1 MIGQDIGGLVIHL
14 FSTFGNMVWQI
25 FWPLAFGLMLSSWI
39 RNLLPVSSVV
49 KHLGKTTVVS
59 LGFTTFL
66 GMVSSSCSYAAA
78 SLSHTLLTKK
88 ATVANAMAF
97 LVSSTNLIIEMF
109 IVLVALMG
117 WTFFWGEV
125 IGGLILIATAG
136 FLFSRFYPKDVEQEL
151 RQHLLD
157 AQPQKASCGMDMSE
171 MSGDHSDCGMDMSK
185 MKADDSDC
193 GMDMSKM
200 KADDS
205 DCGMD
210 MSKMKADDS
219 DCGMD
224 MSKMKADDSDCG
236 MDMSKMKA
244 DDSDCGMDMSKMK
257 SDDSDCGMDMSKM
270 KADDSDCGMDMS
282 KMKSD
287 DSDCGM
293 DMSKMKADDSDCG
306 MDMSKM
312 KSDDSD
318 CGMDMSSMKSGDHS
332 AMKMNMAAEPQSATM
347 EKITKSAGFF
357 QMDIAMIGK
366 EILIGVVVSS
376 ILIALMPQDG
386 WRDLFISNDAGLPV
400 WLHSFLDV
408 IIGIFVAMVAY
419 VCSVGNLI
427 LAAALWHGGI
437 SFGGVIGFILSDV
450 LTIPMIRVYQKY
462 YGKRPT
468 KWMVGL
474 LFVSILF
481 TGLCVDAIFN
491 GFGWVTTDQ
500 TARALNQSGFG
511 LNFTTVM
518 NLIFIP
524 VSIWYYRLGKKA
536 NASMGMSM

>member
-1 MIGQDIGGLVIHL
+1 MYENTYLVCIKYIGYILGQHVKIICTMLLLVNDGILKKVYMIGQDIGGLVIHL

-97 LVSSTNLIIEMF
+97 LVSSTNLIVEMF

-117 WTFFWGEV
+117 WTFLWGEV
-125 IGGLILIATAG
+125 IGGLILIATVG

-185 MKADDSDC
+185 MKS
-193 GMDMSKM
+193 
-200 KADDS
+200 
-205 DCGMD
+205 
-210 MSKMKADDS
+210 
-219 DCGMD
+219 
-224 MSKMKADDSDCG
+224 
-236 MDMSKMKA
+236 
-244 DDSDCGMDMSKMK
+244 
-257 SDDSDCGMDMSKM
+257 
-270 KADDSDCGMDMS
+270 
-282 KMKSD
+282 
-287 DSDCGM
+287 
-293 DMSKMKADDSDCG
+293 DDSDCG

-318 CGMDMSSMKSGDHS
+318 CGMDMSSMKSSDHS

-376 ILIALMPQDG
+376 VLIALMPQDG
-386 WRDLFISNDAGLPV
+386 WRALFISNDAGLPA

-408 IIGIFVAMVAY
+408 IIGIFVAMIAY

-474 LFVSILF
+474 LFVAILF

-491 GFGWVTTDQ
+491 GFGWVTSDQ
-500 TARALNQSGFG
+500 TVRALNQSGFG

-536 NASMGMSM
+536 NAGMGMSM

>member
-1 MIGQDIGGLVIHL
+1 MIGHDISGLVIHV
-14 FSTFGNMVWQI
+14 FSTFGNMIWQI
-25 FWPLAFGLMLSSWI
+25 FWPLAFGLILSSWI
-39 RNLLPVSSVV
+39 RNFIPVSSVV
-49 KHLGKTTVVS
+49 KHLGKTTPVS

-78 SLSHTLLTKK
+78 SLSHTLLVKK
-88 ATVANAMAF
+88 STVANAMAF
-97 LVSSTNLIIEMF
+97 LVSSTNLIVEMF

-117 WTFFWGEV
+117 WTFLWGEV
-125 IGGLILIATAG
+125 IGGLILIVTVG
-136 FLFSRFYPKDVEQEL
+136 FLFSRFFPKDVEQEM
-151 RQHLLD
+151 RQHLED

-171 MSGDHSDCGMDMSK
+171 MSGDGSDCGMDMSK
-185 MKADDSDC
+185 MKSDDSDC

-200 KADDS
+200 KSDDS
-205 DCGMD
+205 GCGMD
-210 MSKMKADDS
+210 MSKMKP
-219 DCGMD
+219 
-224 MSKMKADDSDCG
+224 
-236 MDMSKMKA
+236 

-270 KADDSDCGMDMS
+270 KSDDSDCGMDMS

-293 DMSKMKADDSDCG
+293 DMSKMKSNDSSA
-306 MDMSKM
+306 MDM
-312 KSDDSD
+312 
-318 CGMDMSSMKSGDHS
+318 
-332 AMKMNMAAEPQSATM
+332 AAKPQSPMM

-376 ILIALMPQDG
+376 LLIALMPQDG
-386 WRDLFISNDAGLPV
+386 WRALFISNDAGLPV

-408 IIGIFVAMVAY
+408 IIGIFVAMIAY

-462 YGKRPT
+462 YGKRPA

-474 LFVSILF
+474 LFVAILF

-491 GFGWVTTDQ
+491 GFGWVTSDQ
-500 TARALNQSGFG
+500 TVRTLNQSGFG
-511 LNFTTVM
+511 FNMTTVM

-524 VSIWYYRLGKKA
+524 LSIWYYKVGKKA
-536 NASMGMSM
+536 NAGMGMSM

>member
-157 AQPQKASCGMDMSE
+157 AQPQKASCGMDMS
-171 MSGDHSDCGMDMSK
+171 K

-210 MSKMKADDS
+210 MSKMKS
-219 DCGMD
+219 
-224 MSKMKADDSDCG
+224 
-236 MDMSKMKA
+236 

-293 DMSKMKADDSDCG
+293 DMSMMKA
-306 MDMSKM
+306 
-312 KSDDSD
+312 DDSD

-332 AMKMNMAAEPQSATM
+332 AMNMAAEPQSATM

>member
-257 SDDSDCGMDMSKM
+257 
-270 KADDSDCGMDMS
+270 A
-282 KMKSD
+282 
-287 DSDCGM
+287 
-293 DMSKMKADDSDCG
+293 
-306 MDMSKM
+306 
-312 KSDDSD
+312 DDSD

-332 AMKMNMAAEPQSATM
+332 AMNMAAEPQSATM

>member
-125 IGGLILIATAG
+125 IGGLILIVTAG
-136 FLFSRFYPKDVEQEL
+136 VLFSRFYPKDVEQEL

-157 AQPQKASCGMDMSE
+157 AQPQKASCGMDMS
-171 MSGDHSDCGMDMSK
+171 K
-185 MKADDSDC
+185 MKAS
-193 GMDMSKM
+193 
-200 KADDS
+200 
-205 DCGMD
+205 
-210 MSKMKADDS
+210 
-219 DCGMD
+219 
-224 MSKMKADDSDCG
+224 DSDCG

-257 SDDSDCGMDMSKM
+257 SDDSDCGMDMSN
-270 KADDSDCGMDMS
+270 
-282 KMKSD
+282 MKSD

-293 DMSKMKADDSDCG
+293 DMSN
-306 MDMSKM
+306 
-312 KSDDSD
+312 
-318 CGMDMSSMKSGDHS
+318 MKSGDHS
-332 AMKMNMAAEPQSATM
+332 AMKMAAEPQSATM

-408 IIGIFVAMVAY
+408 IIGIFVAMIAY

-491 GFGWVTTDQ
+491 GFGWVTADQ
-500 TARALNQSGFG
+500 TVRALNQSGFG

>member
-97 LVSSTNLIIEMF
+97 LVSSTNLIVEMF

-117 WTFFWGEV
+117 WTFLWGEV
-125 IGGLILIATAG
+125 IGGLILIATVG

-157 AQPQKASCGMDMSE
+157 AQPKKASCGMDMSE

-185 MKADDSDC
+185 MKS
-193 GMDMSKM
+193 
-200 KADDS
+200 
-205 DCGMD
+205 
-210 MSKMKADDS
+210 
-219 DCGMD
+219 
-224 MSKMKADDSDCG
+224 
-236 MDMSKMKA
+236 

-282 KMKSD
+282 
-287 DSDCGM
+287 
-293 DMSKMKADDSDCG
+293 
-306 MDMSKM
+306 
-312 KSDDSD
+312 
-318 CGMDMSSMKSGDHS
+318 SMKSSDHS

-376 ILIALMPQDG
+376 VLIALMPQDG
-386 WRDLFISNDAGLPV
+386 WRALFISNDAGLPA

-408 IIGIFVAMVAY
+408 IIGIFVAMIAY

-474 LFVSILF
+474 LFVAILF

-491 GFGWVTTDQ
+491 GFGWVTSDQ
-500 TARALNQSGFG
+500 TVRALNQSGFG

-536 NASMGMSM
+536 NAGMGMSM

>member
-1 MIGQDIGGLVIHL
+1 MGQDIGGLVIHL

-97 LVSSTNLIIEMF
+97 LVSSTNLIVEMF

-117 WTFFWGEV
+117 WTFLWGEV
-125 IGGLILIATAG
+125 IGGLILIATVG

-185 MKADDSDC
+185 MKS
-193 GMDMSKM
+193 
-200 KADDS
+200 
-205 DCGMD
+205 
-210 MSKMKADDS
+210 
-219 DCGMD
+219 
-224 MSKMKADDSDCG
+224 
-236 MDMSKMKA
+236 

-282 KMKSD
+282 
-287 DSDCGM
+287 
-293 DMSKMKADDSDCG
+293 
-306 MDMSKM
+306 
-312 KSDDSD
+312 
-318 CGMDMSSMKSGDHS
+318 SMKSSDHS

-376 ILIALMPQDG
+376 VLIALMPQDG
-386 WRDLFISNDAGLPV
+386 WRALFISNDAGLPA

-408 IIGIFVAMVAY
+408 IIGIFVAMIAY

-474 LFVSILF
+474 LFVAILF

-491 GFGWVTTDQ
+491 GFGWVTSDQ
-500 TARALNQSGFG
+500 TVRALNQSGFG

-536 NASMGMSM
+536 NAGMGMSM

>member
-97 LVSSTNLIIEMF
+97 LVSSTNLIVEMF

-117 WTFFWGEV
+117 WTFLWGEV
-125 IGGLILIATAG
+125 IGGLILIATVG

-185 MKADDSDC
+185 MKSDDSDC

-200 KADDS
+200 KSDDS

-210 MSKMKADDS
+210 MSKV
-219 DCGMD
+219 
-224 MSKMKADDSDCG
+224 
-236 MDMSKMKA
+236 
-244 DDSDCGMDMSKMK
+244 K

-282 KMKSD
+282 
-287 DSDCGM
+287 
-293 DMSKMKADDSDCG
+293 
-306 MDMSKM
+306 
-312 KSDDSD
+312 
-318 CGMDMSSMKSGDHS
+318 SMKSSDHS

>member
-1 MIGQDIGGLVIHL
+1 MIGHDISGLVIHV
-14 FSTFGNMVWQI
+14 FSTFGNMIWQI
-25 FWPLAFGLMLSSWI
+25 FWPLAFGLILSSWI
-39 RNLLPVSSVV
+39 RNFIPVSSVV
-49 KHLGKTTVVS
+49 KHLGKTTPVS

-78 SLSHTLLTKK
+78 SLSHTLLVKK
-88 ATVANAMAF
+88 STVANAMAF
-97 LVSSTNLIIEMF
+97 LVSSTNLIVEMF

-117 WTFFWGEV
+117 WTFLWGEV
-125 IGGLILIATAG
+125 IGGLILIVTVG
-136 FLFSRFYPKDVEQEL
+136 FLFSRFFPKDVEQEM
-151 RQHLLD
+151 RQHLED

-185 MKADDSDC
+185 MKSDDSDCDMDMSKMKSDDSDC

-200 KADDS
+200 KSDDSDSDSDSDS

-210 MSKMKADDS
+210 MSKMKS
-219 DCGMD
+219 
-224 MSKMKADDSDCG
+224 
-236 MDMSKMKA
+236 

-270 KADDSDCGMDMS
+270 KSDDSDCGMDMS

-293 DMSKMKADDSDCG
+293 DMSKMK
-306 MDMSKM
+306 
-312 KSDDSD
+312 SDDSD
-318 CGMDMSSMKSGDHS
+318 CGMDMSSMKQMDH
-332 AMKMNMAAEPQSATM
+332 KMDMAPEPSSDFMT
-347 EKITKSAGFF
+347 KVTKSAGFF

-376 ILIALMPQDG
+376 LLIALMPQDG
-386 WRDLFISNDAGLPV
+386 WRALFISNDAGLPV

-408 IIGIFVAMVAY
+408 IIGIFVAMIAY

-462 YGKRPT
+462 YGKRPA

-474 LFVSILF
+474 LFVAILF

-491 GFGWVTTDQ
+491 GFGWVTSDQ
-500 TARALNQSGFG
+500 TVRTLNQSGFG
-511 LNFTTVM
+511 FNMTTVM

-524 VSIWYYRLGKKA
+524 LSIWYYKVGKKA
-536 NASMGMSM
+536 NAGMGMSM